1 MNAFWQGDF
10 LWTGFRVGATILA
23 QILHTKTDNSP
34 ISCAE
39 IASPDAAPILLVT
52 HEYAPFRGGV
62 ATYVREL
69 ARAAGRRH
77 ERVEVWTA
85 DYRGRFKEAYA
96 ANEGEEAGI
105 PVIRLP
111 SDGRLTPAGL
121 GRLAWG
127 LWRRRNRWDQAPVLL
142 MSVGAQMVFFLLALV
157 PGLMEARRMVPFFH
171 GSEILRFAR
180 SRFWRPLARRFYA
193 RAGGFG
199 VTSLHVESLLR
210 DSGLLPAGAAITLAP
225 CALPTAFVARAQG
238 EPTAARKEE
247 TDGKWRVLTVARLH
261 PRKGQLDV
269 ARALGRLPADLRARL
284 VYQVVG
290 VGEED
295 YRRAVAAACREA
307 GVPVEFL
314 GAVDDRTLAGVYA
327 SATLY
332 VQASRTLAR
341 SVEGFGITFLEASF
355 HGCPVAAYR
364 SGGVGEAVL
373 DGETG
378 LLVAEGDEAALA
390 DAIRRLL
397 EDRALR
403 ERLGQRGR
411 EFALSFR
418 WENAAAALCAVARK
432 ACAEAQD

>member
-1 MNAFWQGDF
+1 MARGF
-10 LWTGFRVGATILA
+10 LWTGFRAGATILA
-23 QILHTKTDNSP
+23 QILHTKTDNPP

-39 IASPDAAPILLVT
+39 TAPPDLFPILFVT

-69 ARAAGRRH
+69 ARAAARRH
-77 ERVEVWTA
+77 EQVEVWTV
-85 DYRGRFKEAYA
+85 DYRHRFKESRAFA
-96 ANEGEEAGI
+96 DEREDTALT
-105 PVIRLP
+105 VLRLP

-121 GRLAWG
+121 GWLAWG
-127 LWRRRNRWDQAPVLL
+127 LWRRRRRWHRAPVVLL
-142 MSVGAQMVFFLLALV
+142 SVGAQMVFFLLALV
-157 PGLMEARRMVPFFH
+157 PGLVEARRVVPFFH

-180 SRFWRPLARRFYA
+180 SRFWRPLARRFYS

-210 DSGLLPAGAAITLAP
+210 GSGLLPAGAAITLAP
-225 CALPTAFVARAQG
+225 CALPTAFVEPAR
-238 EPTAARKEE
+238 EPAAARQEDPGGE
-247 TDGKWRVLTVARLH
+247 WRVLTVARLH

-269 ARALGRLPADLRARL
+269 ARALGRLPAELRARL

-290 VGEED
+290 VGAED
-295 YRRAVAAACREA
+295 YRLAVDAACRET
-307 GVPVEFL
+307 GVRVEFL
-314 GAVDDRTLAGVYA
+314 GAVDDRALAGVYA
-327 SATLY
+327 GATLY

-341 SVEGFGITFLEASF
+341 SVEGFGLTFLEASF

-390 DAIRRLL
+390 EAIRRLL
-397 EDRALR
+397 EDGALR
-403 ERLGQRGR
+403 GRLGRRGR
-411 EFALSFR
+411 EFARNFR
-418 WENAAAALCAVARK
+418 WEDSAAALCATARRSS
-432 ACAEAQD
+432 